1 MTPAPGGSKAGGGWP
16 VLFRLRVSLL
26 AAVSAATGSLLVS
39 PRLSLRAIA
48 CAAGVL
54 VLACGASALNQ
65 YQERDD
71 DALLERTR
79 RRPLPSGSVRAGEA
93 LAAAVTLIGAGLF
106 ILGLTGVLL
115 PALGAAAVAWYN
127 GVYTRLKRS
136 SPFAAV
142 PGALTGAVP
151 PVMGWVSGG
160 GSLGDRGCLA
170 LALFFFMWQV
180 PHFWLVVLDNGPDYR
195 RSGLP
200 SLGDVLS
207 EPQIRRIVALW
218 IMGTAVCSLLVVPTV
233 ATGIPAAGFLWLA
246 ASVWLAGSACR
257 FFWRTSIPVP
267 SLFRRMNYY
276 LASVF
281 FFLCLGRFLGV
292 LLP

>member
-1 MTPAPGGSKAGGGWP
+1 MTPLPGGSKAGSAWP
-16 VLFRLRVSLL
+16 VLFRLKVSGL

-39 PRLSLRAIA
+39 PRITVPVIA
-48 CAAGVL
+48 CTAGVL

-65 YQERDD
+65 YQEREDD
-71 DALLERTR
+71 GLLERTR
-79 RRPLPSGSVRAGEA
+79 RRPLPSGRIPPGTA
-93 LAAAVTLIGAGLF
+93 LGAAAGLIGAGLF
-106 ILGLTGVLL
+106 ILGLTGMLL

-142 PGALTGAVP
+142 PGALTGAIP

-207 EPQIRRIVALW
+207 EPQIRRIIALW
-218 IMGTAVCSLLVVPTV
+218 IMGTAVCSLLVVPSV
-233 ATGIPAAGFLWLA
+233 GAGIPAAGYLWLA
-246 ASVWLAGSACR
+246 ASLALAGSACR
-257 FFWRTSIPVP
+257 FYWRTSIPVL

-281 FFLCLGRFLGV
+281 LFLCFGRFLRV